1 MARRIHIDDSPWDE
15 VRFINGYAV
24 FMGYLLMGV
33 RGLALLVVTWSTAVL
48 LGGFVDNLERKDFWS
63 LTLVTLIQTIRL
75 ARIISIPFFSFFHL
89 LIVLCFLH
97 FILFSEAKQ
106 GLRFCY
112 F

>member
-1 MARRIHIDDSPWDE
+1 MARRIHIDDSRWDE

-75 ARIISIPFFSFFHL
+75 ARIISIPFFHSSTF
-89 LIVLCFLH
+89 
-97 FILFSEAKQ
+97 
-106 GLRFCY
+106 
-112 F
+112 